1 MVFQDTDLLA
11 CVKCDG
17 MLEAL
22 GISIVASK
30 STALIDRFLPRG
42 SKRRWLGAFV
52 GLPFLG
58 VLVLLFIFD
67 SILMPLVTR
76 QGSEFSLP
84 DFTNQK
90 VIDVDSKLEDE
101 NLTYQVSGEEYAPG
115 KEKGIILKQ
124 FPIPGTMVKPG
135 RTIKFVLSLGTRIV
149 AIPTVSGKSVRQAT
163 LDLEAAGLKLGE
175 ISWAVSDTIPEK
187 IVVFSYPAAGA
198 EVPLGSAVNLMVNR
212 GRATDYVFMPKVIG
226 MALSD
231 AKKLIEDKGL
241 KVGIVSTRAN
251 ENYLPETVLEQS
263 EPEGTELTLGTEID
277 LVVSE
282 S

>member
-1 MVFQDTDLLA
+1 
-11 CVKCDG
+11 

-22 GISIVASK
+22 GFSIVASK
-30 STALIDRFLPRG
+30 STAFIDRYLPHG
-42 SKRRWLGAFV
+42 SKRRWLAGHV
-52 GLPFLG
+52 GIPLLS
-58 VLVLLFIFD
+58 LIVLLWLID
-67 SILMPLVTR
+67 SVIMPIITR
-76 QGSEFSLP
+76 QGSAFELP
-84 DFTNQK
+84 DLTNQK
-90 VIDVDSKLEDE
+90 IVDVDTRLEE
-101 NLTYQVSGEEYAPG
+101 LHLKYEVTGEEYAPG
-115 KEKGIILKQ
+115 VEKGIILKQ
-124 FPIPGTMVKPG
+124 FPIAGTMVKPG
-135 RTIKFVLSLGTRIV
+135 RSIKFVLSLGTKIV

-187 IVVFSYPAAGA
+187 VVVFSYPAAGA
-198 EVPLGSAVNLMVNR
+198 EVPMGSAVNLMVNR

-231 AKKLIEDKGL
+231 ARKMLEDKGL
-241 KVGIVSTRAN
+241 KVGIVSTRIN

>member
-1 MVFQDTDLLA
+1 
-11 CVKCDG
+11 

-22 GISIVASK
+22 GFTIVASK
-30 STALIDRFLPRG
+30 STALIDRYLPRG
-42 SKRRWLGAFV
+42 SKRRWLARNLGI
-52 GLPFLG
+52 PFLCF
-58 VLVLLFIFD
+58 LVLLWILD
-67 SILMPLVTR
+67 SIIMPLVTR

-90 VIDVDSKLEDE
+90 VIEADSKLEDE
-101 NLTYQVSGEEYAPG
+101 DLTYEVTGEEYAPG
-115 KEKGIILKQ
+115 VEKGIILKQ
-124 FPIPGTMVKPG
+124 FPMPGTMVKPG
-135 RTIKFVLSLGTRIV
+135 RSIKFVLSLGTKIV
-149 AIPTVSGKSVRQAT
+149 SIPAVSGKSVRQAT
-163 LDLEAAGLKLGE
+163 LDLESAGLKLGE

-187 IVVFSYPAAGA
+187 VVVFSYPAAGA
-198 EVPLGSAVNLMVNR
+198 EVPMGSAVNLMVNR

-231 AKKLIEDKGL
+231 AKKLLEDKGL
-241 KVGIVSTRAN
+241 KVGIVSTRTN